1 MKNTAL
7 RLYACF
13 IIWGL
18 FIQSLQMYA
27 ADPARFAKIIDE
39 WTTKDQTNPP
49 PKGLTLFIGSS
60 SIKKW
65 KSLEQDFPKDTVLN
79 RGFGGSWTADVLHY
93 MDRIVLPYKPSRIV
107 VYCGENDIAHGEAME
122 VPLENWKIFVE
133 RIRKILPK
141 TRFYYIPMKPNPKR
155 WNLWPEYQKGNR
167 LIQDYCE
174 KKDISFLGNIPK
186 RMLGE
191 DENPRPGIF
200 AKDQLHLNA
209 DGYKIWVEEV
219 RKAFETDSR
228 KP

>member
-1 MKNTAL
+1 MKNTSL
-7 RLYACF
+7 RLHACF
-13 IIWGL
+13 IILGL
-18 FIQSLQMYA
+18 FLQSLQMYA
-27 ADPARFAKIIDE
+27 ADPERFAKIIDE

-65 KSLEQDFPKDTVLN
+65 KTLEQDFPKNTVLN

-107 VYCGENDIAHGEAME
+107 VYCGENDIAHGEAMG

-133 RIRKILPK
+133 RVRKVLPE
-141 TRFYYIPMKPNPKR
+141 TRLYYIPMKPNPKR
-155 WNLWPEYQKGNR
+155 WNLWPEYKKGNR

-174 KKDISFLGNIPK
+174 KKNIFFLGNIPK

-191 DENPRPGIF
+191 DGNPRPGIF

-209 DGYKIWVEEV
+209 EGYKIWAEEV